1 MTYTQTYSSPLG
13 ELLLSADDMGL
24 SGLWFAGQRYCARTL
39 PPGAVSRETP
49 VLTASKR
56 WLDCYFSGA
65 RPDFLPPLHLIGTD
79 FQQAVWNLLLEI
91 PYGQTVTYGALAR
104 TLARQLGKPAMSAQ
118 AVGATV
124 GRNPVSI
131 IVPCH
136 RVVGADGNLTG
147 YAGGV
152 ERKLQL
158 LQLEGADLPR
168 LYVPEKS

>member
-13 ELLLSADDMGL
+13 EVLLSADDTGL
-24 SGLWFAGQRYCARTL
+24 SGLWFAGQRYFARTL
-39 PPGAVSRETP
+39 PPGAAPGETP
-49 VLTASKR
+49 VLTETKR
-56 WLDCYFSGA
+56 WLDCYFSGK

-104 TLARQLGKPAMSAQ
+104 TLAQQLGKPAMSAQ
-118 AVGATV
+118 AVGAAV

-158 LQLEGADLPR
+158 LQLEGADLSR
-168 LYVPEKS
+168 LHVPKKS

>member
-13 ELLLSADDMGL
+13 EVLLSADDMGL
-24 SGLWFAGQRYCARTL
+24 SGLWFAGQRYFARTL
-39 PPGAVSRETP
+39 PPGAVPRETP

-91 PYGQTVTYGALAR
+91 PYGQTVTYGALAQ
-104 TLARQLGKPAMSAQ
+104 QLGKSAMSAQ
-118 AVGATV
+118 AVGAAV
-124 GRNPVSI
+124 GRNPVSV

-158 LQLEGADLPR
+158 LQLEGADLSR
-168 LYVPEKS
+168 LHVPKKS

>member
-24 SGLWFAGQRYCARTL
+24 SGLWFAGQRYFARTL
-39 PPGAVSRETP
+39 PPCAVPRETP

-65 RPDFLPPLHLIGTD
+65 HPDVLPPLHLIGTD

-91 PYGQTVTYGALAR
+91 PYGQTVTYGALGR
-104 TLARQLGKPAMSAQ
+104 TLAQQLGKPAMSAQ
-118 AVGATV
+118 AVGSAV
-124 GRNPVSI
+124 GRNPISV

-152 ERKLQL
+152 ERKRFL
-158 LQLEGADLPR
+158 LNLEGADLPR
-168 LYVPEKS
+168 LYVPKKS

>member
-13 ELLLSADDMGL
+13 EVLLSADDTGL
-24 SGLWFAGQRYCARTL
+24 SGLWFAGQRYFARTL
-39 PPGAVSRETP
+39 PPGAAPGETP
-49 VLTASKR
+49 VLTETKR
-56 WLDCYFSGA
+56 WLDCYFSGK

-104 TLARQLGKPAMSAQ
+104 TLAQQLGKPAMSAQ
-118 AVGATV
+118 AVGAAV

-158 LQLEGADLPR
+158 PQLEGADLTR
-168 LYVPEKS
+168 LHVPKKS

>member
-24 SGLWFAGQRYCARTL
+24 SGLWFAGQRYFARTL
-39 PPGAVSRETP
+39 PPGAVPGETP

-56 WLDCYFSGA
+56 WLDCYFSGK

-91 PYGQTVTYGALAR
+91 PYGQTVTYGALGR
-104 TLARQLGKPAMSAQ
+104 ILAQQLGKPAMSAQ
-118 AVGATV
+118 AVGAAV

-136 RVVGADGNLTG
+136 RVVGVDGNLTG

-158 LQLEGADLPR
+158 LQLEGADLSR
-168 LYVPEKS
+168 LHVPKNS

>member
-13 ELLLSADDMGL
+13 EVLLSADDMGL
-24 SGLWFAGQRYCARTL
+24 SGLWFVGQRYFARTL
-39 PPGAVSRETP
+39 PSGAASGETP

-56 WLDCYFSGA
+56 WLDCYFSGK

-104 TLARQLGKPAMSAQ
+104 TLAQQLGKPAMSAQ
-118 AVGATV
+118 AVGAAV
-124 GRNPVSI
+124 GRNPVSV
-131 IVPCH
+131 IVPCP
-136 RVVGADGNLTG
+136 RVVGAGGNLTG

-158 LQLEGADLPR
+158 LQLEGADLTR
-168 LYVPEKS
+168 LHVSKES

>member
-13 ELLLSADDMGL
+13 EVLLSADDMGL
-24 SGLWFAGQRYCARTL
+24 SGLWFVGQRYFARTL
-39 PPGAVSRETP
+39 PSGAVPRETP

-56 WLDCYFSGA
+56 WLDCYFSGK

-104 TLARQLGKPAMSAQ
+104 TLAQQLGKPAMSAQ
-118 AVGATV
+118 AVGAAV
-124 GRNPVSI
+124 GRNPVSV

-158 LQLEGADLPR
+158 LQLEGADLTR
-168 LYVPEKS
+168 LHVSKES

>member
-1 MTYTQTYSSPLG
+1 MTYTQTYASPLG
-13 ELLLSADDMGL
+13 EVLLSADEIGL
-24 SGLWFAGQRYCARTL
+24 SGLWFSGQRYFARTL
-39 PPGAVSRETP
+39 PPGAVPEETP

-56 WLDCYFSGA
+56 WLDCYFSGK

-91 PYGQTVTYGALAR
+91 PYGQTVTYGTLAHA
-104 TLARQLGKPAMSAQ
+104 LARQLGKPAMSAQ
-118 AVGATV
+118 AVGAAV
-124 GRNPVSI
+124 GRNPISI

-136 RVVGADGNLTG
+136 RVVGTDGNLTG

-158 LQLEGADLPR
+158 LQLERADLSR
-168 LYVPEKS
+168 LHVPKKS

>member
-24 SGLWFAGQRYCARTL
+24 SGLWFAGQRYFARTL
-39 PPGAVSRETP
+39 PPGAVPRETP

-56 WLDCYFSGA
+56 WLDCYFSGK

-104 TLARQLGKPAMSAQ
+104 TLAQQLGKPAMSAQ
-118 AVGATV
+118 AVGAAV

-152 ERKLQL
+152 ERKLFL
-158 LQLEGADLPR
+158 LNLEGADLTR
-168 LYVPEKS
+168 LHVPKKS

>member
-13 ELLLSADDMGL
+13 EVLLSADDTGL
-24 SGLWFAGQRYCARTL
+24 SGLWFAGQRYFARTL

-49 VLTASKR
+49 VLTASKH
-56 WLDCYFSGA
+56 WLDCYFSGK

-91 PYGQTVTYGALAR
+91 PYGQTVTYGALAQ
-104 TLARQLGKPAMSAQ
+104 QLGKPAMSAQ
-118 AVGATV
+118 AVGAAV

-131 IVPCH
+131 IIPCH

-152 ERKLQL
+152 VRKLQL
-158 LQLEGADLPR
+158 LELEGADLTR
-168 LYVPEKS
+168 LHVPKKS

>member
-1 MTYTQTYSSPLG
+1 MTYTQTYASPLG
-13 ELLLSADDMGL
+13 EVLLSADEIGL
-24 SGLWFAGQRYCARTL
+24 SGLWFAGQRYFARTL
-39 PPGAVSRETP
+39 PPGAVPGETP

-56 WLDCYFSGA
+56 WLDCYFSGK

-79 FQQAVWNLLLEI
+79 FQQSVWNLLLEI

-104 TLARQLGKPAMSAQ
+104 TLAQQLGKPAMSAQ
-118 AVGATV
+118 AVGSAV

-136 RVVGADGNLTG
+136 RVVGTDGNLTG

-152 ERKLQL
+152 ERKRFL
-158 LQLEGADLPR
+158 LNLEGADLPR
-168 LYVPEKS
+168 LHLPKES

>member
-13 ELLLSADDMGL
+13 EVLLSADDMGL
-24 SGLWFAGQRYCARTL
+24 SGLWFAGQRYFARTL
-39 PPGAVSRETP
+39 PPGAVPGETP

-56 WLDCYFSGA
+56 WLDCYFSGK

-79 FQQAVWNLLLEI
+79 FQQAVWNLLLKI

-104 TLARQLGKPAMSAQ
+104 TLAQQLGKPAMSAQ
-118 AVGATV
+118 AVGAAV

-131 IVPCH
+131 IIPCH

-158 LQLEGADLPR
+158 LQLEGADLSR
-168 LYVPEKS
+168 LHVPKES

>member
-24 SGLWFAGQRYCARTL
+24 SGLWFAGQRYFARTL
-39 PPGAVSRETP
+39 PPGAVPRETP

-65 RPDFLPPLHLIGTD
+65 HPDFLPPLHLIGTD

-104 TLARQLGKPAMSAQ
+104 TLAQQLGKPAMSAQ
-118 AVGATV
+118 AVGAAV

-136 RVVGADGNLTG
+136 RVVGANGNLTG

-152 ERKLQL
+152 ERKRFL
-158 LQLEGADLPR
+158 LNLEGADLTR
-168 LYVPEKS
+168 LHIPKKS

>member
-13 ELLLSADDMGL
+13 EVLLSADDMGL
-24 SGLWFAGQRYCARTL
+24 SGLWFAGQRYFARTL
-39 PPGAVSRETP
+39 PPGAAPGETP

-104 TLARQLGKPAMSAQ
+104 TLAQQLGKPAMSAQ
-118 AVGATV
+118 AVGAAV
-124 GRNPVSI
+124 GHNPISI

-136 RVVGADGNLTG
+136 RVVGIDGNLTG

-158 LQLEGADLPR
+158 LQLEGADLTR
-168 LYVPEKS
+168 LHVPKES

>member
-24 SGLWFAGQRYCARTL
+24 SGLWFAGQRYFARTL

>member
-13 ELLLSADDMGL
+13 EVLLSADDMGL
-24 SGLWFAGQRYCARTL
+24 SGLWFAGQRYFARTL

-56 WLDCYFSGA
+56 WLDCYFSGK

-104 TLARQLGKPAMSAQ
+104 TLAQQLGKPAMSAQ
-118 AVGATV
+118 AVGAAV

-158 LQLEGADLPR
+158 LQLEGADLTR
-168 LYVPEKS
+168 LHIPKKS

>member
-13 ELLLSADDMGL
+13 EVLLSADDMGL
-24 SGLWFAGQRYCARTL
+24 SGLWFVGQRHFARTL
-39 PPGAVSRETP
+39 PPGAVPGETP

-56 WLDCYFSGA
+56 WLDCYFSGKC
-65 RPDFLPPLHLIGTD
+65 PDVLPPLHLIGTD

-91 PYGQTVTYGALAR
+91 PYGQTVTYGALGR
-104 TLARQLGKPAMSAQ
+104 TLAQQLGKPAMSAQ
-118 AVGATV
+118 AVGAAV
-124 GRNPVSI
+124 GRNPVSV

-158 LQLEGADLPR
+158 LQLEGADLSR
-168 LYVPEKS
+168 LHVPKNS

>member
-13 ELLLSADDMGL
+13 EVLLSADDMGL
-24 SGLWFAGQRYCARTL
+24 SGLWFVGQRYFARTL
-39 PPGAVSRETP
+39 SPGAVPRETP
-49 VLTASKR
+49 VLTETKR
-56 WLDCYFSGA
+56 WLDCYFSGK

-91 PYGQTVTYGALAR
+91 PYGQTVTYGALAQ
-104 TLARQLGKPAMSAQ
+104 QLGKPAMSAQ
-118 AVGATV
+118 AVGAAV
-124 GRNPVSI
+124 GRNPVSV

-158 LQLEGADLPR
+158 LQLEGADLTR
-168 LYVPEKS
+168 LHVPKKS

>member
-13 ELLLSADDMGL
+13 ELLLSADDTGL
-24 SGLWFAGQRYCARTL
+24 SGLWFVGQRYFARTL
-39 PPGAVSRETP
+39 PPGAVPGETP

-56 WLDCYFSGA
+56 WLDCYFSGK

-91 PYGQTVTYGALAR
+91 PYGQIVTYGALAR
-104 TLARQLGKPAMSAQ
+104 ALAQQLGKPAMSAQ
-118 AVGATV
+118 AVGAAV
-124 GRNPVSI
+124 GRNPVSV

-158 LQLEGADLPR
+158 LQLEGADLTR
-168 LYVPEKS
+168 LHVPKKS